1 MKYKLPIIKLSLVLL
16 LIAIVEVTGQTQKNT
31 NIIRTITE
39 FNDALINKNLTV
51 INKLTHP
58 QLSYGHSN
66 AWIETKDEFL
76 QNIQSNY
83 IQYKSIKCDTVKIM
97 KTKNIITARY
107 NAQFTVTL
115 KDKPIE
121 LTLHV
126 CQTWIKRHGHWV
138 LLSRQSTK
146 I

>member
-1 MKYKLPIIKLSLVLL
+1 MQMNISKHTLILILITIIN
-16 LIAIVEVTGQTQKNT
+16 VTGYTQKT
-31 NIIRTITE
+31 SDILRTILY
-39 FNDALINKNLTV
+39 FNEALINKNLIE

-58 QLSYGHSN
+58 HLSYGHSN
-66 AWIETKDEFL
+66 AWIETKKEFL

-83 IQYKSIKCDTVKIM
+83 IQYKSIKCDSVQII
-97 KTKNIITARY
+97 KTKKIITARY
-107 NAQFTVTL
+107 NAQFTVSL
-115 KDKPIE
+115 KDKPID

-126 CQTWIKRHGHWV
+126 CQTWTKRHGRWV

>member
-1 MKYKLPIIKLSLVLL
+1 MQMTISKHTLILILITIINVMGYS
-16 LIAIVEVTGQTQKNT
+16 QNT
-31 NIIRTITE
+31 PDIHRTILN
-39 FNDALINKNLTV
+39 FNEALINKNLTE

-58 QLSYGHSN
+58 HLSYGHSN
-66 AWIETKDEFL
+66 AWIETKKEFL

-83 IQYKSIKCDTVKIM
+83 IQYKSIKCDTVQII
-97 KTKNIITARY
+97 KTKKIITARY
-107 NAQFTVTL
+107 NAQFTVSL
-115 KDKPIE
+115 KDKPID

>member
-1 MKYKLPIIKLSLVLL
+1 MQMTISKQILILILITIIN
-16 LIAIVEVTGQTQKNT
+16 VTGHTQKT
-31 NIIRTITE
+31 SGILSTISY
-39 FNDALINKNLTV
+39 FNEALINKNLKE

-58 QLSYGHSN
+58 HLSYGHSN
-66 AWIETKDEFL
+66 AWIETKKEFL

-83 IQYKSIKCDTVKIM
+83 IQYKSIKCDNVQII
-97 KTKNIITARY
+97 KTKKIITARY
-107 NAQFTVTL
+107 NAQFTVSL
-115 KDKPIE
+115 KDKPID

>member
-1 MKYKLPIIKLSLVLL
+1 MQMTISKHTLILILITIINVMGYS
-16 LIAIVEVTGQTQKNT
+16 QNT
-31 NIIRTITE
+31 PDIHRTILN
-39 FNDALINKNLTV
+39 FNEALINKNLIE

-58 QLSYGHSN
+58 HLSYGHSN
-66 AWIETKDEFL
+66 AWIETKKEFL

-83 IQYKSIKCDTVKIM
+83 IQYKSIKCDTVQII
-97 KTKNIITARY
+97 KTKKIITARY
-107 NAQFTVTL
+107 NAQFTVSL
-115 KDKPIE
+115 KDKPID